1 MKIGLLG
8 LPGGG
13 KSTCFR
19 AVTGKAQEAQL
30 GDDIA
35 VVQVPEPR
43 LDTVAEI
50 YGSAKA
56 TPPELIVV
64 DLTALHKGEDVVS
77 RQTHLSAIAGD
88 ADAFALVLQAFGTV
102 DHTGGE
108 LDPKDDLETLLLEL
122 CLTDLDVIGGRL
134 ERLQDGSVAKR
145 DRSQY
150 EIDVL
155 QKCYDHLEQGGL
167 MLQLELEPEAGKL
180 LRGFGLL
187 TMRPML
193 VVFNVGE
200 DDLAG
205 ETISPAIEYADSLGL
220 PHLVFCAEL
229 EDEIAQLSPEEQQ
242 EFLGDFGLEEAG
254 RDRLIEAAYGTL
266 DVITFFTAADKE
278 ARAWTARAGTNA
290 QEAAGKIHT
299 DMGEQFVRAE
309 VIPCTALAER
319 GSVAECRSH
328 GDWALHGADYIV
340 QDGDILFIRFTR

>member
-8 LPGGG
+8 LPGSG

-19 AVTGKAQEAQL
+19 AVTGKSQEAQL

-35 VVQVPEPR
+35 VVRVPEPR

-50 YGSAKA
+50 YDSAKA
-56 TPPELIVV
+56 TPPELTIV
-64 DLTALHKGEDVVS
+64 DLTALQQGEDVAS
-77 RQTHLSAIAGD
+77 RQTHLSAVAGD
-88 ADAFALVLQAFGTV
+88 ADAFALIIQAFGTIN
-102 DHTGGE
+102 HSAGP
-108 LDPKDDLETLLLEL
+108 LDPHNDLEVLLLEL
-122 CLTDLDVIGGRL
+122 CLTDLEVIGGRL

-155 QKCYDHLEQGGL
+155 QKCHDHLEQSGL
-167 MLQLELEPEAGKL
+167 MLQLGLEPEAEKL

-200 DDLAG
+200 EDLGA
-205 ETISPAIEYADSLGL
+205 EKAAPAIEYAHSLGL
-220 PHLVFCAEL
+220 PHLAFCAAL
-229 EDEIAQLSPEEQQ
+229 EEEIAQLPPDERE
-242 EFLGDFGLEEAG
+242 EFLSDFGLQEAG
-254 RDRLIEAAYGTL
+254 RERLIQAAYGTL

-299 DMGEQFVRAE
+299 DMGEHFVRAE
-309 VIPCTALAER
+309 VIPYSALAER
-319 GSVAECRSH
+319 GSVAECRKH

-340 QDGDILFIRFTR
+340 QDGDILFIRFTH